1 MGGGDHNSL
10 APSSMPVEP
19 ACQRMTNADFSKLMM
34 TPRAGQTPAPPTPGG
49 GVTPGGGATS
59 GGRTGGAT
67 PRSGRMDKEKA
78 EERRKRKTYYAKLR
92 KDEDDKMAELA
103 EKYRDR
109 ARERRDGGE
118 GGVVGEE
125 STNAYR
131 AVAPNA
137 RETHA

>member
-1 MGGGDHNSL
+1 M
-10 APSSMPVEP
+10 V
-19 ACQRMTNADFSKLMM
+19 
-34 TPRAGQTPAPPTPGG
+34 
-49 GVTPGGGATS
+49 PGGGAMA
-59 GGRTGGAT
+59 GGRPGGAT
-67 PRSGRMDKEKA
+67 PRSERMDKEKA
-78 EERRKRKTYYAKLR
+78 ELRRKRKTYYAKLR